1 MPRRKKGAGLNEH
14 VENYIEEESDFTP
27 DENRLEKHRNR
38 YYKAYAEANGI
49 PLKVKKPSGSMFK
62 KSKFVINPIIVNSFN
77 KRVEQTKL
85 RKKIEEEERSKRQE
99 EIIRR
104 NLEKDKMKQAKQKL
118 LTRSGAFQE
127 NETNEDKK
135 KASQNFV
142 KMRKTLKK
150 RGRSKLRKTRKNPDD
165 LSTNALTPEE
175 RDKIVRE
182 QMLNADHSKM
192 NQAAG
197 KRKTRRKR
205 GKGPAFSKTSGMV
218 RRRMELRN
226 AAMEKAR
233 KNFLKKYDEYMK
245 EKGDK
250 TGILPSAEQMNEWV
264 KESRENVFHP
274 NADDYT
280 EKKYKGIKYTAQKGG
295 KRRRKRKRRRTKK
308 KCRIKKRKTKKRRR

>member
-1 MPRRKKGAGLNEH
+1 MPRKKKGAGLNEH
-14 VENYIEEESDFTP
+14 IENYVEEEEDFSP
-27 DENRLEKHRNR
+27 DQTLLDKHRNR

-62 KSKFVINPIIVNSFN
+62 KSKFVINPVIVNSFN

-85 RKKIEEEERSKRQE
+85 RKKIEEEERNKRQE

-150 RGRSKLRKTRKNPDD
+150 RGPSKLRKTRKNPDN
-165 LSTNALTPEE
+165 LSTNALTQKE
-175 RDKIVRE
+175 RDSIVRE
-182 QMLNADHSKM
+182 QIQNPAYSRM

-197 KRKTRRKR
+197 RRK
-205 GKGPAFSKTSGMV
+205 
-218 RRRMELRN
+218 
-226 AAMEKAR
+226 
-233 KNFLKKYDEYMK
+233 
-245 EKGDK
+245 
-250 TGILPSAEQMNEWV
+250 
-264 KESRENVFHP
+264 
-274 NADDYT
+274 
-280 EKKYKGIKYTAQKGG
+280 
-295 KRRRKRKRRRTKK
+295 KRKRRRTKK
-308 KCRIKKRKTKKRRR
+308 KRRRNRKKSRKNKRKSRRRR

>member
-1 MPRRKKGAGLNEH
+1 MPRKKKGAGLNEH
-14 VENYIEEESDFTP
+14 VENYIEEESDFRP
-27 DENRLEKHRNR
+27 DENLLEKHRNR

-85 RKKIEEEERSKRQE
+85 RKKIEEEERNKRQE

-150 RGRSKLRKTRKNPDD
+150 RGRSKLRKTRKNPDN
-165 LSTNALTPEE
+165 LSTNALTQKE
-175 RDKIVRE
+175 RDSIVRE
-182 QMLNADHSKM
+182 QMLNASHSKM

-197 KRKTRRKR
+197 KRRKKRRSKKRKTRRKR
-205 GKGPAFSKTSGMV
+205 RKSRRKS
-218 RRRMELRN
+218 RRRR
-226 AAMEKAR
+226 
-233 KNFLKKYDEYMK
+233 
-245 EKGDK
+245 
-250 TGILPSAEQMNEWV
+250 
-264 KESRENVFHP
+264 
-274 NADDYT
+274 
-280 EKKYKGIKYTAQKGG
+280 
-295 KRRRKRKRRRTKK
+295 
-308 KCRIKKRKTKKRRR
+308 

>member
-14 VENYIEEESDFTP
+14 IENYIEEEGDFRP
-27 DENRLEKHRNR
+27 DQTLLDKHRNK

-135 KASQNFV
+135 NASQKFMN
-142 KMRKTLKK
+142 MRKTLKK
-150 RGRSKLRKTRKNPDD
+150 RGPSKLRKTRKNPDN
-165 LSTNALTPEE
+165 LSTNALTQKE
-175 RDKIVRE
+175 RDSIVRE
-182 QMLNADHSKM
+182 QMLNASHSKM

-197 KRKTRRKR
+197 KRRKKRRSKKRKTRRKR
-205 GKGPAFSKTSGMV
+205 
-218 RRRMELRN
+218 
-226 AAMEKAR
+226 R
-233 KNFLKKYDEYMK
+233 KNKRK
-245 EKGDK
+245 
-250 TGILPSAEQMNEWV
+250 S
-264 KESRENVFHP
+264 
-274 NADDYT
+274 
-280 EKKYKGIKYTAQKGG
+280 
-295 KRRRKRKRRRTKK
+295 KRRR
-308 KCRIKKRKTKKRRR
+308 

>member
-1 MPRRKKGAGLNEH
+1 
-14 VENYIEEESDFTP
+14 
-27 DENRLEKHRNR
+27 
-38 YYKAYAEANGI
+38 
-49 PLKVKKPSGSMFK
+49 MFK

-77 KRVEQTKL
+77 KRVKQTKL

-150 RGRSKLRKTRKNPDD
+150 RGRSKLRKTRKNPDNI
-165 LSTNALTPEE
+165 STNALTQKE
-175 RDKIVRE
+175 RDSIVRE
-182 QMLNADHSKM
+182 QMLNAGHSKM

-205 GKGPAFSKTSGMV
+205 GNGPAFSKTSGMV

-226 AAMEKAR
+226 VAMEKAR

-280 EKKYKGIKYTAQKGG
+280 EKKYKGIKYTSQKGG
-295 KRRRKRKRRRTKK
+295 KRRRKRKSKKKKKKTRRR
-308 KCRIKKRKTKKRRR
+308 R

>member
-14 VENYIEEESDFTP
+14 IENYIEEEGDFRP
-27 DENRLEKHRNR
+27 DQTLLDKHRNK

-62 KSKFVINPIIVNSFN
+62 KSKLVINPIIVNSFN

-142 KMRKTLKK
+142 KMRKTLKN
-150 RGRSKLRKTRKNPDD
+150 RGRSKLRKTRKNPDS
-165 LSTNALTPEE
+165 LSTNALTQKE
-175 RDKIVRE
+175 RDSIVRE
-182 QMLNADHSKM
+182 QMLNATHSKM
-192 NQAAG
+192 DQAAG
-197 KRKTRRKR
+197 RR
-205 GKGPAFSKTSGMV
+205 
-218 RRRMELRN
+218 
-226 AAMEKAR
+226 
-233 KNFLKKYDEYMK
+233 
-245 EKGDK
+245 
-250 TGILPSAEQMNEWV
+250 
-264 KESRENVFHP
+264 
-274 NADDYT
+274 
-280 EKKYKGIKYTAQKGG
+280 
-295 KRRRKRKRRRTKK
+295 RKRRRTKRK
-308 KCRIKKRKTKKRRR
+308 RRRKKRKTKKRRR